1 MCRKPAKS
9 KPAQGVDE
17 LSDDSSGDYFRYVES
32 VSAINAEECQR
43 KIFTAM
49 LLRETKVKFQL
60 DCGATVYILPV
71 DEYKQV
77 IYDPALNQLK
87 ETNKT
92 LQMFSKPN
100 SWLVWILTVIPV
112 WL

>member
-1 MCRKPAKS
+1 M
-9 KPAQGVDE
+9 
-17 LSDDSSGDYFRYVES
+17 SDDSSRDYFRYVES

-43 KIFTAM
+43 KIFAAM
-49 LLRETKVKFQL
+49 PLRETKVKFQL

-100 SWLVWILTVIPV
+100 S
-112 WL
+112 

>member
-43 KIFTAM
+43 KIFAAM

-60 DCGATVYILPV
+60 ATVYILPV

-77 IYDPALNQLK
+77 IYDPALK

-100 SWLVWILTVIPV
+100 S
-112 WL
+112 

>member
-43 KIFTAM
+43 KIFAAM

-60 DCGATVYILPV
+60 ATVYILPV

-100 SWLVWILTVIPV
+100 S
-112 WL
+112 